1 MLFQSAE
8 SRYNQW
14 VRDHYRF
21 LLRSAWALTG
31 SRDIA
36 EDVVQDCFANA
47 WKHREQL
54 RDAALAR
61 AWLFQI
67 MRRAA
72 FRRAG
77 RQAGRGQGARA
88 AGAHP
93 PRGAGAVLF
102 RRHAHRADGRGAGDC
117 ARHRAVAP
125 GSRARRAEAGDG
137 RASAGTRRRPGHA
150 LAEDP
155 VMKRDLRPP
164 GLPDSACASRTRAEL
179 ALAFEPIDAPPHLYR
194 KAQPLMARRSFQRA
208 VLGLLLAGSGTGAV
222 LAMRPPE
229 LVRGAI
235 EHEYFERTLRGTFM
249 ASAPLLQH
257 LGLAGQ
263 QVVPGFPQLMRP
275 CDIDGHL
282 VYHLTTFFE
291 KGGMVTVFAFDKAV
305 ALTEGSGWWGNVHWK
320 VITSRDGKP
329 LVLVAQKKQA
339 LAVAQSQFGPATDMS
354 PPNSTPT
361 PKETR

>member
-1 MLFQSAE
+1 MRHPLSKFSA
-8 SRYNQW
+8 
-14 VRDHYRF
+14 VLMH
-21 LLRSAWALTG
+21 
-31 SRDIA
+31 
-36 EDVVQDCFANA
+36 
-47 WKHREQL
+47 
-54 RDAALAR
+54 AALA
-61 AWLFQI
+61 A
-67 MRRAA
+67 
-72 FRRAG
+72 
-77 RQAGRGQGARA
+77 A
-88 AGAHP
+88 AG
-93 PRGAGAVLF
+93 L
-102 RRHAHRADGRGAGDC
+102 
-117 ARHRAVAP
+117 
-125 GSRARRAEAGDG
+125 
-137 RASAGTRRRPGHA
+137 ASLPGHA
-150 LAEDP
+150 ADGAESLTYP
-155 VMKRDLRPP
+155 NIIKIRD
-164 GLPDSACASRTRAEL
+164 G
-179 ALAFEPIDAPPHLYR
+179 
-194 KAQPLMARRSFQRA
+194 M
-208 VLGLLLAGSGTGAV
+208 GA
-222 LAMRPPE
+222 
-229 LVRGAI
+229 RGAI